1 MRRNRRVILATA
13 LGAAVIATGLILAA
27 QLNSKYGILSMAAQF
42 QSFKVTVY
50 NESDFDL
57 SILETGV
64 VTNAAAGASTDELGK
79 TLSSGKTI
87 KIRPRLSLSGE
98 GGIYL
103 KYTDPRAPEVAQTVG
118 ICSYTESLSGYSKV
132 TITNN
137 KVTVKENCS

>member
-1 MRRNRRVILATA
+1 MRRNRRVILVSA
-13 LGAAVIATGLILAA
+13 LGTAVIAAVLILAV
-27 QLNSKYGILSMAAQF
+27 QVNSKYGILSMAAQF
-42 QSFKVTVY
+42 QSFRVTVN

-64 VTNAAAGASTDELGK
+64 VTGAAAGASTDELRK

-103 KYTDPRAPEVAQTVG
+103 KYTDPRAPDVLQTIGV
-118 ICSYTESLSGYSKV
+118 CSYTESLSGYSKV